1 MNLKIKLLA
10 TNAVLPSRAHAT
22 DAGLDLTATSYNWTK
37 DYIEYGTGL
46 AVAIPP
52 GHVGLIFPRSS
63 LTTKDLV
70 LGNSVGVIDET
81 YRGEIMF
88 RFKEHTKHTASKI
101 YNVGDRIGQ
110 LVIVELPKFS
120 VEQVDDLDATERGT
134 GGFGSSGQSGKPT
147 INVKK

>member
-63 LTTKDLV
+63 LTTKDLI
-70 LGNSVGVIDET
+70 LGNSVGVIDEG
-81 YRGEIMF
+81 YLGEILF
-88 RFKEHTKHTASKI
+88 RFKQVLDQNVRRNI
-101 YNVGDRIGQ
+101 YSVGDRIGQ
-110 LVIVELPKFS
+110 LVVVPIPRLEIELVDKF
-120 VEQVDDLDATERGT
+120 EDTERGT
-134 GGFGSSGQSGKPT
+134 GGFGSSD
-147 INVKK
+147 VKIK